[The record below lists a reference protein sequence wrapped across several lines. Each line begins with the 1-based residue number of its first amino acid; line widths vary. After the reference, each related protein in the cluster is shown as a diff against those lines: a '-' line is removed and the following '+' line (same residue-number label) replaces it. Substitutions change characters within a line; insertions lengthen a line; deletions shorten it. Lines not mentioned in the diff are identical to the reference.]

1 MITSAFEQISTL
13 QLRLK
18 ASQNEVKD
26 FKSGAKYVQ
35 MKNQYDTDIRRLEK
49 RLRKRDRLIAGLR
62 IRIIK
67 NRDMWFE
74 QIEIVEKEH
83 AKEIQQLKKEL
94 NLMEKRALRAENAL
108 DDANNKLTE
117 QRRELY
123 SVKTELEE
131 EKGKVKKLQ
140 AQINRDFETS
150 SIPSSLSRKPKKISN
165 SREKTGRK
173 PGAQSG
179 HPHHGRKKQTPTQ
192 PEIFLLPSD
201 EIINDPDFKPTGK
214 FLRKQL
220 VGLKVLVTVQEYVA
234 EIYRNT
240 KTGETAHAE
249 FPEGVSDDVNYDGSI
264 KAFLFLLNNECCVS
278 IDKSR
283 RFLSDLTGGK
293 LEISKGMINKLSR
306 SFSEKTTQERQKI
319 FSNLLLSPVIHTDN
333 TNAKLNGKSHF
344 VFVSASPD
352 GLVLYQSREN
362 KGHNGIKGTP
372 VEDYFGILVHD
383 HDKTFYNYGSNHQE
397 CLAHVLRYLKD
408 SIVNEPE
415 LKWNGQMRT
424 LLQEMIHF
432 RNELSEGEIPDPARV
447 ADFEERYHEILQ
459 TAADEYTYEPP
470 SDYYRDGYNL
480 SQRMSK
486 FAENHLLFLHNI
498 LVPTTNNLA
507 ERLLRCFKRKQ
518 KQAMSFRSDKNIE
531 YLCDSMSVLFM
542 MRQKDESNFFE
553 QVAEIF

>member
-1 MITSAFEQISTL
+1 MITSTFEQISTL

-49 RLRKRDRLIAGLR
+49 RLCKRDRLIAGLR

-74 QIEIVEKEH
+74 QTEILEKEH

-108 DDANNKLTE
+108 DDANNKITE

-140 AQINRDFETS
+140 ARMNRDFETS

-173 PGAQSG
+173 PGAQPG

-249 FPEGVSDDVNYDGSI
+249 FPEGVSDDVNYDGSV

-306 SFSEKTTQERQKI
+306 SFSEKTTQERKEI

-352 GLVLYQSREN
+352 GMILYQSREN

-383 HDKTFYNYGSNHQE
+383 HDKTFYNYGSDHQE

-432 RNELSEGEIPDPARV
+432 RNEL
-447 ADFEERYHEILQ
+447 
-459 TAADEYTYEPP
+459 
-470 SDYYRDGYNL
+470 
-480 SQRMSK
+480 
-486 FAENHLLFLHNI
+486 
-498 LVPTTNNLA
+498 
-507 ERLLRCFKRKQ
+507 
-518 KQAMSFRSDKNIE
+518 
-531 YLCDSMSVLFM
+531 
-542 MRQKDESNFFE
+542 QKDKSNFFE